1 MKKQKI
7 IGSYLSVFLLLV
19 IACLAPLTESSN
31 VSYIKKL
38 NDDAVATSNSGE
50 YYAVIVACSEY
61 KDPKNNIPKILPPIS
76 KEKLS
81 AFYSSLLSSSNW
93 KEENIIL
100 LLNED
105 ATKEKIINALEET
118 STRVTEDDIFLF
130 SWQGHGS
137 EVVDDNGDEEDG
149 TDEIIC
155 PHDIDENTYITD
167 DELDYYFSNIN
178 SKAQILIFEAC
189 LSGGLVGADGDLD
202 RDGRVIIVSTME
214 DTIGRASFLLGFP
227 VNFGLSVAANQ
238 KYTFHARDSNEDGFI
253 SIQECFNWAK
263 YMIFAELSMFWIGI
277 WAYALLLAE
286 GAGIATF
293 SLFYELVIM
302 EIFSYLMS
310 GHIMLNWPHMID
322 NYGEEL
328 PLLKVDENKQV
339 ESIPDMPI
347 ELDDDI
353 ENIPWDTID
362 REYWPDLYAFA
373 EVESKEKNKV
383 SFKGDFFIGP
393 PNIKFHWDFGDGT
406 ISDEQNPTHVYQ
418 EKGMYIVRLTVTDG
432 AGRTATHQT
441 DAVTITAKEKTTKI
455 TLHDLLQE
463 FPLIKN
469 LLYRLKRLDYN
480 TFLANVK

>member
-19 IACLAPLTESSN
+19 IACFAPLTESST

-38 NDDAVATSNSGE
+38 NDDSVATSNSGE

-178 SKAQILIFEAC
+178 SKAQILIFESC
-189 LSGGLVGADGDLD
+189 LSGGLVGDDDDLD
-202 RDGRVIIVSTME
+202 KDGRIIIVSTLE
-214 DTIGRASFLLGFP
+214 DTIGRASFVVGFP
-227 VNFGLSVAANQ
+227 ITIGLAVATNQ
-238 KYTFHARDSNEDGFI
+238 DYNFHAKDKNGDGFV
-253 SIQECFNWAK
+253 SIQETFNWAK
-263 YMIFAELSMFWIGI
+263 YVMFGELSMLWFGI
-277 WAYALLLAE
+277 WILILLLVKNVIA
-286 GAGIATF
+286 AALGIF
-293 SLFYELVIM
+293 FEYVLM
-302 EIFSYLMS
+302 EFFAFLIS
-310 GHIMLNWPHMID
+310 GHMMINFPHLID
-322 NYGEEL
+322 NYGEEV
-328 PLLKVDENKQV
+328 PLIEVEEYKQF
-339 ESIPDMPI
+339 SSAPAMPI
-347 ELDDDI
+347 EVSNDFSELPWQDI
-353 ENIPWDTID
+353 DKK
-362 REYWPDLYAFA
+362 YWPDLIAYA
-373 EVESKEKNKV
+373 EITSQNNGEI
-383 SFKGDFFIGP
+383 SFKGDSYIGP
-393 PNIKFHWDFGDGT
+393 PEFTYHWDFGDGST
-406 ISDEQNPTHVYQ
+406 SSEQNPTHVYQ
-418 EKGMYIVRLTVTDG
+418 QKGSYDVKFTVTDG
-432 AGRTATHQT
+432 AGRTDTYEINNIFVNARS
-441 DAVTITAKEKTTKI
+441 KI
-455 TLHDLLQE
+455 DVSVLQRLLMK
-463 FPLIKN
+463 FPLLKMI
-469 LLYRLKRLDYN
+469 LLSIC
-480 TFLANVK
+480 